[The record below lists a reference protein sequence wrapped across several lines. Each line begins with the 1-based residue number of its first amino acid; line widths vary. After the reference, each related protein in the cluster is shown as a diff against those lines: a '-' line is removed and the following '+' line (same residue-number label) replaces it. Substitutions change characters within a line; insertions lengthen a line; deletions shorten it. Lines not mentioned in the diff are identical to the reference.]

1 MLRPKANNAMTRL
14 LLTTIARLKQL
25 PAERQDEIAARI
37 LEDLRADDIWDDK
50 FASTT
55 DAEWKTLVQEIDLAI
70 EQGESTSLDDFLSA

>member
-1 MLRPKANNAMTRL
+1 MTRL